1 VYKIL
6 RRIKLHGKRYGKY
19 VVRFETNWHRD
30 AKRMY
35 LVSIFTSYFPGRFEM
50 KKREDKAILTV
61 QLKEGIY
68 PYLFFNDKFEAYL
81 DLDNPKKEPIKIE
94 SKEIDFSIAEVG
106 IDQLMNAYNEGGFHP
121 DLIIHDEYDPSFVS
135 YFLDHTVIRLTTM
148 KDEVKEVF
156 IEYEQKGQIRREQAR
171 KLFSDEYR
179 DYYEAILEGHVSKY
193 RFLLNVGSFT
203 RYFGLEGIDDKK
215 FITTNVIG
223 LSNLEWW
230 LGCIY
235 YLIFPD
241 SFDSETHY
249 DFIEKSKE
257 IPRGRIY
264 LGGDLRGIIR
274 RLDYLKELEI
284 EAIYLTPIYK
294 AMSYHRYDVIDHF
307 CIDSYLGDL
316 EDFSELVK
324 SAHENSIKII
334 LDLVIHHSAPL
345 APMFLDLI
353 ENKRSKYKNWYRLR
367 KDPHRLPVYIMND
380 FLEFLRT
387 GNLSK
392 RLLNEKPFYEAF
404 FSSWK
409 MPKFNHKNPEVLDY
423 FKKIVR
429 FWLEKGVDG
438 FRIDVAHAVPD
449 HFLEEIYNEVKK
461 YGNDKVVI
469 LEISYGLD
477 HYPLGKIADSAMNY
491 DLRRLILDFFL
502 YKKISS
508 HAFVAKLMQQ
518 YFSLPYF
525 VSNSLYNLLGSHDT
539 KRIYSIVEKSKEI
552 LYNMYAF
559 LFANYGSPSLYYGDE
574 IGMEGG
580 EDPDCRRAMIWD
592 ESQWDKELMHFIKQ
606 LIELRKRLKVLRYG
620 FFECE
625 AIDEDSFKIIRS
637 YGNEKFIALFNRASE
652 KVLKIVLDSNYLNLF
667 NNHIDSIFYLKN
679 FLYLYKL
686 NN

>member
-1 VYKIL
+1 MYKIL
-6 RRIKLHGKRYGKY
+6 SRKRVRGKRYSKY
-19 VVRFETNWHRD
+19 VVSFETSWPKD
-30 AKRMY
+30 AKKLY
-35 LVSIFTSYFPGRFEM
+35 LVSIFTSYFPGRYEM
-50 KKREDKAILTV
+50 KKRGDKAIVTV

-68 PYLFFNDKFEAYL
+68 PYLFFDDKFESYL
-81 DLDNPKKEPIKIE
+81 DLDNPKKETIKLE
-94 SKEIDFSIAEVG
+94 SKETDFSIAEVG
-106 IDQLMNAYNEGGFHP
+106 IDRLINAYHEGGFHP

-135 YFLDHTVIRLTTM
+135 YFLDYTVIRLTTI
-148 KDEVKEVF
+148 KNEVNEVLV
-156 IEYEQKGQIRREQAR
+156 EYEHEGKIRRVKAKR
-171 KLFSDEYR
+171 LFNDRYR
-179 DYYEAILEGHVSKY
+179 DYYEAIIEGYVTKY
-193 RFLLNVGSFT
+193 RFLLNLGNT
-203 RYFGLEGIDDKK
+203 ARYFGLEGIDDDR
-215 FITTNVIG
+215 FITISPKI
-223 LSNLEWW
+223 SNLEWW

-241 SFDSETHY
+241 SFDSETHS

-257 IPRGRIY
+257 IPRRRIY

-274 RLDYLKELEI
+274 RLNYLKELGVD
-284 EAIYLTPIYK
+284 AIYLTPIYK
-294 AMSYHRYDVIDHF
+294 AMSYHRYDVINHF
-307 CIDSYLGDL
+307 AIDSYLGDL

-324 SAHENSIKII
+324 SAHKNSIKII

-367 KDPHRLPVYIMND
+367 KDPHRLPVYLMND

-429 FWLEKGVDG
+429 FWLDKGVDG

-508 HAFVAKLMQQ
+508 HAFVVKLTQQ
-518 YFSLPYF
+518 YFSLPIF

-539 KRIYSIVEKSKEI
+539 KRISSIVEKSKEI
-552 LYNMYAF
+552 LCNMYAF

-580 EDPDCRRAMIWD
+580 EDPDCRRAMIWN

-606 LIELRKRLKVLRYG
+606 LIELRKRFKVLRYG
-620 FFECE
+620 FFAYE

-667 NNHIDSIFYLKN
+667 NNHINSIFYLKN